1 MVEYFVEL
9 GDKINRNKLKYI
21 YFTFL
26 LMASCTPL
34 QIKIIDINDRPIE
47 GLKVELLNLEESQKL
62 GTANPRGN
70 GEYRINK
77 NDIPGDSFY
86 VRINSD
92 QYFPFH
98 RKLSILNTVQFTLVL
113 EEKMTGVWGKVYSWF
128 IINDSTGKWI
138 DLENEAHGKL
148 EPINKSRIKIEELDN
163 VEILTNVN
171 GIFKLKSN
179 KFEEKNYSISFSK
192 FPYNTST
199 TNFKPHLNQID
210 TLPMTI
216 LLEPIISETF
226 KVQQTGFWVPQG
238 ADEMTTGTQGGFID
252 GLHIKKHPNG
262 QKRSEGKYKDDI
274 KVGKWTYWYENGQIT
289 KTGKYRNGVMKGE
302 WTYYNEDASV
312 IEVKKH

>member
-1 MVEYFVEL
+1 MGQSVDL
-9 GDKINRNKLKYI
+9 DTNKLNRNKLKYI

-92 QYFPFH
+92 QYFPIH

-113 EEKMTGVWGKVYSWF
+113 EEKMTGVWGKVYSWTVKDNTTGQW
-128 IINDSTGKWI
+128 INLD
-138 DLENEAHGKL
+138 NEAHGKPQ
-148 EPINKSRIKIEELDN
+148 PINKSRIKIEELDN

-179 KFEEKNYSISFSK
+179 KFEEKNYKIRISK
-192 FPYNTST
+192 KGYKPQT
-199 TNFKPHLNQID
+199 TNFKSYLNKVD
-210 TLPMTI
+210 TLKMTI
-216 LLEPIISETF
+216 LLEPIIPIII
-226 KVQQTGFWVPQG
+226 KVGNGVITPPQG
-238 ADEMTTGTQGGFID
+238 GDPMTTGTPDGYRD
-252 GLHIKKHPNG
+252 GLQSEKYSNG
-262 QKRSEGKYKDDI
+262 QKRWEGKYKDDT
-274 KVGKWTYWYENGQIT
+274 KVGKWTYWYENGEIQE
-289 KTGKYRNGVMKGE
+289 TGKYRNGARKGE